1 MIREAE
7 PYMVACA
14 VAAHPHARRQAVA
27 RPKLHRRLQLDV
39 EEQAAP
45 TTEADMQLSEELPPL
60 EAPLGAGGD
69 AAEPLQQ
76 EGQGGGLDGAADAK
90 REDAEPMLR
99 DVEEQEGMLQEQKGL
114 RGDEESADGS
124 SVKVRKLI
132 VQAPPAPAMARLIVR

>member
-1 MIREAE
+1 M
-7 PYMVACA
+7 
-14 VAAHPHARRQAVA
+14 A

-45 TTEADMQLSEELPPL
+45 TTEADRQLSEELPPL

-69 AAEPLQQ
+69 AAEPQQQ
-76 EGQGGGLDGAADAK
+76 EGQGGALDSAADAQL
-90 REDAEPMLR
+90 EDAEPMLH

-124 SVKVRKLI
+124 PQQHVKVGETT
-132 VQAPPAPAMARLIVR
+132 VQAPPAPPMGRLIVRWFAMRAFIPAGC